1 MIADRKNTVGG
12 MKMARPGGPVVV
24 SVINLKGGV
33 GKSTI
38 SALLA
43 RYGYSQRNLD
53 VLAIDIDPQA
63 NLSQG
68 LMHRGYAT
76 FLAQQGASIVEVFHG
91 YLPPARGS
99 SSPQPLTAAAAT
111 QTIATTGGRSLEL
124 VPSRFDFSDNLLGA
138 VRPNPR
144 SLAQFLSQNFQHK
157 DLIIID
163 CAPTESI
170 LTTAAY
176 HASGHVLVP
185 VRPEFFAT
193 IGFPL
198 LQQSLTSFR
207 NQNLAQHLTVAG
219 VVINNA
225 FYDGGNNGGPE
236 KTRAMAEIEA
246 EAAKN
251 GWPIYGHE
259 MYHSRGYPKMMRGD
273 NSYPG
278 DAQYFPWVADEFL
291 NSVGL

>member
-1 MIADRKNTVGG
+1 
-12 MKMARPGGPVVV
+12 MARPNGPVVV
-24 SVINLKGGV
+24 CVINLKGGV

-38 SALLA
+38 SALLSRRGFA
-43 RYGYSQRNLD
+43 NRNLD
-53 VLAIDIDPQA
+53 VLAVDLDPQA

-68 LMHRGYAT
+68 LMHSDYAK
-76 FLAQQGASIVEVFHG
+76 FLQDQRPSIVELFNG
-91 YLPPARGS
+91 YIPPSTGASGPRPISGT
-99 SSPQPLTAAAAT
+99 TAVE
-111 QTIATTGGRSLEL
+111 TIATLGGRSLQL
-124 VPSRFDFSDNLLGA
+124 IPSRFDFSDNLLGA
-138 VRPNPR
+138 VRPDPR
-144 SLAQFLSQNFQHK
+144 NLARFLSANYAHK

-176 HASGHVLVP
+176 HASGNVLVP
-185 VRPEFFAT
+185 VKPEFFAT

-198 LQQSLTSFR
+198 LQQSLTNFR
-207 NQNLAQHLTVAG
+207 NQNRAHQISVCG

-236 KTRAMAEIEA
+236 KTRAIAEVRT

-251 GWPIYGHE
+251 GWPIYSNE
-259 MYHSRGYPKMMRGD
+259 IYHSRGFPKIMRGD

-278 DAQYFPWVADEFL
+278 NAQYFYTFANEFYT
-291 NSVGL
+291 SVGL